1 MSRRS
6 RRLFAVAAGLLAL
19 VGAASTTSFEIR
31 ADIVIDAPVERV
43 WDVVVDFPSY
53 AEWNTQLSWLAGVVG
68 PGAVLKLRL
77 AVEGASPYEFTPTV
91 SAWEPNV
98 RFAWIA
104 RTGIPRVFDG
114 EHFFELEPMEGGKT
128 RLVNRERYSGVLSLL
143 MQRLPMMAGA
153 PRGFAKMNEEIKARA
168 ERPTR

>member
-1 MSRRS
+1 MSRA
-6 RRLFAVAAGLLAL
+6 RRLLAVATGLLVL
-19 VGAASTTSFEIR
+19 VGAASATSFEIR
-31 ADIVIDAPVERV
+31 ADTVIDAPVERV
-43 WDVVVDFPSY
+43 WEVIVDMPSY

-68 PGAVLKLRL
+68 PGAVLRLRL
-77 AVEGASPYEFTPTV
+77 AVEGTSPYEFQPTV
-91 SAWEPNV
+91 SSWEPNV

-104 RTGIPRVFDG
+104 RTGAPRVFDG
-114 EHFFELEPMEGGKT
+114 EHFFELEALDGGKT

-168 ERPTR
+168 ERHAR